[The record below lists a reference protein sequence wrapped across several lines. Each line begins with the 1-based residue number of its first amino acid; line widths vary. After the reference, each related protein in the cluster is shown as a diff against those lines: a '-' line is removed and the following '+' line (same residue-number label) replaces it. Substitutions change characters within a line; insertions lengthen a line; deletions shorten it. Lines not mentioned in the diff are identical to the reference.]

1 MTDMTELELRVTIPE
16 KEDVDD
22 ATAQLLDFVYR
33 PHLGRAIPTVGVLA
47 LTPTMFGPF
56 LQWAS
61 ALALEGILPKRDQE
75 LLALRTAVHC
85 HSEFEWVEHAGFAK
99 DAGMTDAELE
109 HIKVG
114 PDAGWVE
121 HEAALL
127 RAADELHHDCE
138 ISRDHLGGARGAL
151 LPRRA
156 RRDPVRR
163 RPVHDALDGRER
175 PRHRHPQDLTRPFD
189 VLASVKEPLVVCT
202 DANTKRVSRRTRG

>member
-1 MTDMTELELRVTIPE
+1 MTDMTELELRVTIPQ
-16 KEDVDD
+16 KEDVDE

-33 PHLGRAIPTVGVLA
+33 PHLGVPIPTVGVLA

-75 LLALRTAVHC
+75 LLALRTALHC
-85 HSEFEWVEHAGFAK
+85 HSQFEWVEHAGFAR
-99 DAGMTDAELE
+99 DGGMTDAEIE
-109 HIKVG
+109 NIEAG

-138 ISRDHLGGARGAL
+138 ISESTWAALAAHYSPGELVEIPFVVGQYTMLSMVANGLGTVTPTA
-151 LPRRA
+151 
-156 RRDPVRR
+156 
-163 RPVHDALDGRER
+163 
-175 PRHRHPQDLTRPFD
+175 
-189 VLASVKEPLVVCT
+189 
-202 DANTKRVSRRTRG
+202 